1 MKKLL
6 GIVTLVLSSTVV
18 WAQPSPPPSPDA
30 VPVGLIAIPVIAV
43 GAIGYGIYKIAKK
56 KD

>member
-6 GIVTLVLSSTVV
+6 ALLPVLAATPIF
-18 WAQPSPPPSPDA
+18 AQGPPAES

-43 GAIGYGIYKIAKK
+43 GAVGYGIYRIAKK
-56 KD
+56 K

>member
-6 GIVTLVLSSTVV
+6 GIITLLGTAAVV
-18 WAQPSPPPSPDA
+18 WAQPGPPPSPET
-30 VPVGLIAIPVIAV
+30 VPVGFIAIPVIAV